1 MTTDTTVLT
10 SIADY
15 IAPLAVSAMACA
27 DAASLKEN
35 ITGRILGF
43 NSVGG
48 LIKLPKVSANN

>member
-1 MTTDTTVLT
+1 MTKDTTVLT

-48 LIKLPKVSANN
+48 LIKFP